1 MAHSTHERSANP
13 TLRQELTP
21 RQLVF
26 AAWVATGMRNQEI
39 AERTGVTHAYVK
51 AVLVRIYE
59 RSGMADRLELA
70 NRYAREELVGR

>member
-1 MAHSTHERSANP
+1 MNTSIHGP

-26 AAWVATGMRNQEI
+26 AACVAEGMSGPEI
-39 AERTGVTHAYVK
+39 GRRLGLSSKYVRI
-51 AVLVRIYE
+51 AMARIYE